1 MNTMY
6 DTEIRKLSSTEI
18 ASIQRVFMDLG
29 YACLN
34 TGEWDPPTNDS
45 FIRFKNTHCLGT
57 TREVI
62 DYIKRMVN
70 Y

>member
-6 DTEIRKLSSTEI
+6 DAEIRKLNSMEI
-18 ASIQRVFMDLG
+18 TSIQRIFMDLG
-29 YACLN
+29 YACLD
-34 TGEWDPPTNDS
+34 TGIWDPPTNDS

-57 TREVI
+57 TRETI